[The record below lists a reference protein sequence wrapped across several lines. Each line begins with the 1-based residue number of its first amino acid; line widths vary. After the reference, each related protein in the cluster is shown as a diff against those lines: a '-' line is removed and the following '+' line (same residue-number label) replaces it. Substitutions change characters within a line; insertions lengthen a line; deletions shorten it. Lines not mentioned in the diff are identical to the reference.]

1 MVSEAF
7 SLRAFGLGA
16 CNLRMKG
23 AAHNNGHRFSYLT
36 SKIYYKG

>member
-16 CNLRMKG
+16 CSVTMKG
-23 AAHNNGHRFSYLT
+23 AVHDNGHRFSYLT
-36 SKIYYKG
+36 AKIYYKG

>member
-23 AAHNNGHRFSYLT
+23 AAHDNGHRFSYLT
-36 SKIYYKG
+36 AKIYYKG